1 MGGPIAYLKA
11 HPERSFNVE
20 RSDEFLARLGH
31 SRDNP
36 ICVFVA
42 FYQDIKKEKRAMSA
56 CVPQEYFAKSGQ
68 YLKQLGG
75 EIDEIESE
83 IVYNQEADLFNVIVN
98 ALNLIFAVLNICVCR
113 YQHRAPNNDQNVAL
127 TRRARV

>member
-83 IVYNQEADLFNVIVN
+83 VVFNQEADLFKRTQLDLRCTEHLRVAIPTS
-98 ALNLIFAVLNICVCR
+98 CTQQRSKCR
-113 YQHRAPNNDQNVAL
+113 PPPQSESL
-127 TRRARV
+127 GK